1 MIKEALQYIISLQ
14 QKRVENIDGKEY
26 YFDDG
31 RPYLVDKC
39 HKCETMQLSTLTSLV
54 EYIKKKLDAKVVG
67 ENSLERM
74 IIHVVSESEVRLISE
89 LNGDMRRYDII
100 SVKARLPKITLNE
113 WMEQEK
119 FVIQMQSMFTENEDS
134 KLVLKVAGNVEDR
147 SVAKY
152 SDDGMTQKATIKS
165 GLANVED
172 VIVPN
177 PVILN
182 PFRTFFEIGSIST
195 PFVFRLRNG
204 GAGVN
209 CALFE
214 ADGGMWKQQA
224 VHEIAEYLA
233 CQLADVDNIVILS

>member
-1 MIKEALQYIISLQ
+1 M
-14 QKRVENIDGKEY
+14 
-26 YFDDG
+26 
-31 RPYLVDKC
+31 
-39 HKCETMQLSTLTSLV
+39 
-54 EYIKKKLDAKVVG
+54 
-67 ENSLERM
+67 
-74 IIHVVSESEVRLISE
+74 
-89 LNGDMRRYDII
+89 
-100 SVKARLPKITLNE
+100 
-113 WMEQEK
+113 
-119 FVIQMQSMFTENEDS
+119 
-134 KLVLKVAGNVEDR
+134 AGNVEDR

-182 PFRTFFEIGSIST
+182 PFRTFFEIGSIAT

-204 GAGVN
+204 GTGVN

-224 VHEIAEYLA
+224 VHEIAEYLS